1 MFAAPCARR
10 ASSRRP
16 SPVSTRCRMSSNSN
30 EDRQATHMKIVRFKA
45 AGKTRYGVLD
55 GTHIVEYSGTP
66 YGTFKKGRKRWPVKQ
81 AVLLAPVVPTKIVA
95 IALNYPEHAEEMRL
109 AVPDEPLFFL
119 KPLSAL
125 CGPDDPIIYPPQA
138 NRVDYEGELA
148 IVIRKRCRHAS
159 PERAREYVLGYTCLN
174 DLTARDIE
182 QHDQQRTRAKAFDTF
197 CPIGP
202 CISTDIDPNAA
213 EVETWVNGERRQVG
227 NTKGF
232 VFPVEDVVA
241 RVSAVMTLLAGDV
254 IATGTPA
261 GVGPLLPGDRV
272 EVRIDGIGSLKNPV
286 IKLQEA

>member
-1 MFAAPCARR
+1 M
-10 ASSRRP
+10 
-16 SPVSTRCRMSSNSN
+16 
-30 EDRQATHMKIVRFKA
+30 
-45 AGKTRYGVLD
+45 
-55 GTHIVEYSGTP
+55 
-66 YGTFKKGRKRWPVKQ
+66 KQ

-95 IALNYPEHAEEMRL
+95 LALNYREHAEEMRL
-109 AVPDEPLFFL
+109 AVPDEPLLFL

-125 CGPDDPIIYPPQA
+125 CGPDDPIIYPLQA
-138 NRVDYEGELA
+138 SRVDYEGELA

-182 QHDQQRTRAKAFDTF
+182 EHDHQRTRAKAFDTF